1 MVVTLTS
8 FLNHLT
14 THSFGKG
21 LMGKKS
27 RLKSN
32 LETILFPSMR
42 SCISGHHTFLDTA
55 PLYAICI
62 QGVMAWFSSTW
73 LLATCVNCVSFSC
86 TSVMSLYRNAVAC
99 SSTLLWRIYSW
110 FNLNNNWIFY
120 RAPFYLIASKG
131 FFSLH
136 LCTRQNNFSTW
147 FIYGWSYDAQYYCYS
162 VATAHI
168 WL

>member
-1 MVVTLTS
+1 
-8 FLNHLT
+8 
-14 THSFGKG
+14 
-21 LMGKKS
+21 MGKKS

-120 RAPFYLIASKG
+120 LAPFFLIASKG
-131 FFSLH
+131 FFLFTSALVKITSLLGSSMGGH
-136 LCTRQNNFSTW
+136 MMPNTTVTVLQQLTFDYSCNNMKILFNGS
-147 FIYGWSYDAQYYCYS
+147 
-162 VATAHI
+162 
-168 WL
+168 